1 MTNQSILDK
10 ALGGHKKAPN
20 DLMLASQVR
29 PFIYEDPGIVW
40 LKFHG
45 KEHGLLPNG
54 TTPYEFTDFIFAKGR
69 EFEDKWVKKI
79 IGNAA
84 RVCEEAYE
92 VTSPEK
98 VIKTFELMQKQTPVI
113 AQAAIWW
120 APEKIYGVP
129 DLLIHTSYL
138 LEESNGILD
147 ESEKR
152 ELLELIKGNNNEGF
166 YIVFDL
172 KFTTKLD
179 GTNKATDLVNYAAQ
193 VRIYSYMLGHL
204 QGYMPNKSYLI
215 TRDRITSAL
224 PVPIISKLNESLD
237 QDLADI
243 RDKFLE
249 IKLNGQKY
257 VPWKDPIVAI
267 NIHNQDDQW
276 SDAKKE
282 IAWNK
287 IPGKDAG
294 LLYQIGP
301 KAKVDLAGFGFANLD
316 SMLKI
321 KPENIPFE
329 KCSGLGSA
337 KSKRIRAVL
346 EANKSGK
353 PVIPPSS
360 VIPVKKPYEFFV
372 DFEYFTNINVD
383 FEKQWPTLEG
393 CEMIFLI
400 GVGWEENEQWN
411 FKTFTAAKEDQQEEL
426 EMIEEFLEFLE
437 NKTENKLTEDNVSV
451 LYHWSSAEVWQTRK
465 VIERHSID
473 KNSPIHSLPWYDLL
487 NIFNNGPASVPGAW
501 GFGLK
506 EVAKSLGKLYPQYNP
521 EWPGDLDAGLTAMVM
536 GWKAYENKKPLE
548 TIEMSN
554 IKEYLEA
561 DCKALWNVLKWLR
574 AGTSL

>member
-1 MTNQSILDK
+1 MTNQSTLDK

-20 DLMLASQVR
+20 NLMSASQVR

-54 TTPYEFTDFIFAKGR
+54 TTLYEFTDFIFAKGR
-69 EFEDKWVKKI
+69 EFEDKWIKEI

-92 VTSPEK
+92 VRSPEK
-98 VIKTFELMQKQTPVI
+98 VIKTFELMQEQTPVI

-138 LEESNGILD
+138 LEEPNGILD
-147 ESEKR
+147 ETEKR
-152 ELLELIKGNNNEGF
+152 ELRELIKGNNNEGF

-193 VRIYSYMLGHL
+193 VRIYSYILGHL

-224 PVPIISKLNESLD
+224 PVPIISKLNQPLD

-243 RDKFLE
+243 RDLFLE

-276 SDAKKE
+276 GDAKKE

-294 LLYQIGP
+294 LLYQIGS

-316 SMLKI
+316 SMLGI
-321 KPENIPFE
+321 KPANIPFE
-329 KCSGLGSA
+329 ECSGLGSA

-346 EANKSGK
+346 EANKSGN

-360 VIPVKKPYEFFV
+360 VVSAKKPYEFFV

-400 GVGWEENEQWN
+400 GVGWEENEEWK

-426 EMIEEFLEFLE
+426 KMIEEFIEFL
-437 NKTENKLTEDNVSV
+437 KTKTGSSVLSDTV
-451 LYHWSSAEVWQTRK
+451 LYHWSPAEVSQSK
-465 VIERHSID
+465 SVAKRHQLA
-473 KNSPIHSLPWYDLL
+473 NTHLFLNLPWYDLRKV
-487 NIFNNGPASVPGAW
+487 FHDGPASIPGAW

-506 EVAKSLGKLYPQYNP
+506 EVAKSLAKLYPQYDP
-521 EWPGDLDAGLTAMVM
+521 QWPGDLAEGLSAMVM
-536 GWKAYENKKPLE
+536 GWKAYENEKPLE
-548 TIEMSN
+548 TKELSI
-554 IKEYLEA
+554 ITEYLEA
-561 DCKALWNVLKWLR
+561 DCKALWNVLKWVR
-574 AGTSL
+574 SA